1 MLCTLFA
8 KHGHLHG
15 FYHTIHLVGR
25 YLHAGGCTIAGTFP
39 MLYLIN
45 ADVAAVVPLT
55 VIFAILAGGLSGTV
69 GPNMR

>member
-1 MLCTLFA
+1 MHKA
-8 KHGHLHG
+8 AAWLH
-15 FYHTIHLVGR
+15 HTFHWS
-25 YLHAGGCTIAGTFP
+25 HAGGCTVAGTFP